1 MGGKGGKECAL
12 SPQAGLRPG
21 RIGALVRS
29 SNTTVETEFY
39 RAFPEDTPL
48 HTARLYLA
56 RMTPD
61 SIE

>member
-1 MGGKGGKECAL
+1 MGGKGGKEGTP
-12 SPQAGLRPG
+12 SPEAGLRPG

-48 HTARLYLA
+48 HTTQLYLA